1 MKKINRMKAQIR
13 ALNIKLKAGKVKN
26 IYAVQ
31 TKINQLKEMI
41 QLEMDNY
48 TWENYLSN

>member
-1 MKKINRMKAQIR
+1 MKAQIR
-13 ALNIKLKAGKVKN
+13 ALNMKLKAGKVRN

-31 TKINQLKEMI
+31 TKINQLKETI